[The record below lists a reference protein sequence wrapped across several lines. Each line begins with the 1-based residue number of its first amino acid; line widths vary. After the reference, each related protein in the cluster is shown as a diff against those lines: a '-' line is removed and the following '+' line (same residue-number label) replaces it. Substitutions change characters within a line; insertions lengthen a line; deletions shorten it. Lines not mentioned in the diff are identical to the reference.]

1 MPLKEE
7 GVLRAIFGYY
17 VSFEWLIPSYLNIVL
32 KGLHKISLH
41 SAGQLESN
49 NDLRFVLH
57 VEVQVLLPNV
67 LQQK

>member
-17 VSFEWLIPSYLNIVL
+17 VSCEWLIPGYVNIVL
-32 KGLHKISLH
+32 IAQDI
-41 SAGQLESN
+41 SAGQWESN
-49 NDLRFVLH
+49 NDSRFVLH